1 MSPKC
6 CSPQRSWAIFSESP
20 SVLQGWQSAVLVSF
34 VVSRH
39 RFALCCA
46 AFRMITSRLLSW
58 TQVSNTPSMY
68 KHVLWC
74 FPNKVPPKKHF
85 HQCLSPSSVTSQT
98 EATISCRNSVSSIS
112 TLDFW
117 AKKQS
122 SRMSLIEYDTVE
134 HESQNPNLDRLF
146 IICLWL

>member
-6 CSPQRSWAIFSESP
+6 RSPQRSWAIFSVSP
-20 SVLQGWQSAVLVSF
+20 SVLQGWHSAVLVSF

-39 RFALCCA
+39 RFAWCCA

-58 TQVSNTPSMY
+58 TQVLNNPSMY

-112 TLDFW
+112 LWIFE
-117 AKKQS
+117 KKQS

-134 HESQNPNLDRLF
+134 HESQIQIWID
-146 IICLWL
+146 CS